1 MQSTFLLLLLHLYVW
16 NWIFAMSRIWST
28 KSPLSGQY
36 GRKSKSKIISASI
49 SMATS
54 NLAAD
59 VEVRREDQLMIN
71 EFGKL
76 NNRLLE
82 IRAELQQMKL
92 DVEKVCLL
100 SLIIADDASHK
111 WIHII
116 LIVWWCDDRTYY
128 GIWEWKDYGVN
139 GGNLHRSGWGL
150 CWGL

>member
-1 MQSTFLLLLLHLYVW
+1 
-16 NWIFAMSRIWST
+16 
-28 KSPLSGQY
+28 
-36 GRKSKSKIISASI
+36 
-49 SMATS
+49 MATS

-111 WIHII
+111 
-116 LIVWWCDDRTYY
+116 
-128 GIWEWKDYGVN
+128 
-139 GGNLHRSGWGL
+139 
-150 CWGL
+150 